1 MTPNVSAVG
10 ALVGDPAQAALLLSL
25 LDGRALP
32 AGELAYAPGVTA
44 QTVGISRSC
53 SMPACS
59 PSRRPRATIALQQ
72 AQTENRA
79 DAYFEAKAQVRRAI
93 SIIKKRAGRHEDT
106 IREYIGRP
114 IHMRWPIA
122 KSGTRPIER

>member
-1 MTPNVSAVG
+1 MTQQPNVSAVG
-10 ALVGDPAQAALLLSL
+10 ALVGDPAQAAMLLSL

-59 PSRRPRATIALQQ
+59 PSRRPGYRLASP
-72 AQTENRA
+72 NR
-79 DAYFEAKAQVRRAI
+79 Q
-93 SIIKKRAGRHEDT
+93 
-106 IREYIGRP
+106 
-114 IHMRWPIA
+114 
-122 KSGTRPIER
+122 